1 LAQRRHLGTDLR
13 FGYFGNTGRS
23 RHSGGLIPDL
33 LGVGRTA
40 GLRMIKK
47 RRLPGAGERVKVGR
61 RLVTLPGVTA
71 MTKSIRPATK
81 PNDSEL
87 EKPTDELTEEL
98 ARTVKAAY
106 Q

>member
-1 LAQRRHLGTDLR
+1 
-13 FGYFGNTGRS
+13 
-23 RHSGGLIPDL
+23 
-33 LGVGRTA
+33 
-40 GLRMIKK
+40 MIKK

-71 MTKSIRPATK
+71 MTKSTGPATK
-81 PNDSEL
+81 PSDGEL
-87 EKPTDELTEEL
+87 ERPTDELTEEL

>member
-1 LAQRRHLGTDLR
+1 
-13 FGYFGNTGRS
+13 
-23 RHSGGLIPDL
+23 
-33 LGVGRTA
+33 
-40 GLRMIKK
+40 MIKR

-61 RLVTLPGVTA
+61 RLITLPGVAA
-71 MTKSIRPATK
+71 MTKSTSPATK
-81 PNDSEL
+81 PRDNEL